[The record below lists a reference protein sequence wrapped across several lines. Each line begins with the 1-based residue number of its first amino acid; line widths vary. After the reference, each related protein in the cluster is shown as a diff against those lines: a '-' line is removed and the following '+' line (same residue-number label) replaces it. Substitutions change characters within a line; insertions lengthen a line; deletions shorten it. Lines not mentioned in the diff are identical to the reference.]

1 MRPKREADSIIRELA
16 ERQYG
21 VVARR
26 QLLALG
32 VTEREIARR
41 LPAGRLI
48 PLHRGVYAV
57 GHGALHP
64 RARFMAAVLA
74 LGPSAVISH
83 RTAASLHDLLS
94 TSQTLIDLTVGG
106 VRLVRS
112 QRGLRIRTTTDWHPE
127 DITQI
132 DGIPVTSVARTLL
145 DLAAIL
151 SPTQLRRALEQAD
164 RSGVLNLLALARALE
179 RRPRA
184 KGRAKLQAL
193 LDEYTGASP
202 TKSELERQFLQL
214 IARAGLPDPRVN
226 VLVGGLEV
234 DIYWPEWGLVVELD
248 GRAFHSAPRAFEADR
263 IRDARLQRLGLR
275 VLRITDK
282 RLTNEPDAVIEDI
295 LALARLSGSGG
306 RLDLRLARN

>member
-1 MRPKREADSIIRELA
+1 MIRALA
-16 ERQYG
+16 ERQFG
-21 VVARR
+21 MVARR

-32 VTEREIARR
+32 VTESAIAVRIA
-41 LPAGRLI
+41 AGFLI
-48 PLHRGVYAV
+48 RVHRGVYAV

-106 VRLVRS
+106 VKHVRPH
-112 QRGLRIRTTTDWHPE
+112 RGLRIRTTADWHPE
-127 DITQI
+127 DITEL

-164 RSGVLNLLALARALE
+164 RSGVLNILALQRALE

-193 LDEYTGASP
+193 LDEYTGAPPPSP
-202 TKSELERQFLQL
+202 S
-214 IARAGLPDPRVN
+214 
-226 VLVGGLEV
+226 
-234 DIYWPEWGLVVELD
+234 
-248 GRAFHSAPRAFEADR
+248 S
-263 IRDARLQRLGLR
+263 
-275 VLRITDK
+275 
-282 RLTNEPDAVIEDI
+282 
-295 LALARLSGSGG
+295 SGG
-306 RLDLRLARN
+306 SSS